1 MSQAL
6 MVGPAQRPLACL
18 TEALR
23 VRLALVNQV
32 TRVLREHGSR
42 VVWTD
47 LGIERPRLV
56 VERAGGPLFL
66 ERVGRFRLALREE
79 PTVMECHAHL
89 LGCEVFWRRPR

>member
-1 MSQAL
+1 MNNAL
-6 MVGPAQRPLACL
+6 MVTESRPLLHL
-18 TEALR
+18 TPALR
-23 VRLALVNQV
+23 MRLALVNQI
-32 TRVLREHGSR
+32 TRVLREHGAR
-42 VVWTD
+42 VVWSH
-47 LGIERPRLV
+47 LAGERPRLI